1 MDVFTQSS
9 VIAGDDGDLPSLV
22 DEVRSGKPAALD
34 RLIARVQARVR
45 GWAVRFTGDE
55 DTADDVAQQVLI
67 GLDRRVKRFDGASRF
82 TTWLFAVT
90 RNVALSERR
99 RTERRAAL
107 AREHHS
113 RALVDEHQ
121 SLALDESIRAEGA
134 NPDAARLAA
143 LVVKYFDALPGR
155 QRQIF
160 ELADLRGLTPTEI
173 AAKLGMEAVTV
184 RGHLFKARRAIRAKL
199 LEHHE
204 RLLEEYTE

>member
-9 VIAGDDGDLPSLV
+9 VIGGDDGDLPSLV
-22 DEVRSGKPAALD
+22 DEVRSGKPAALE
-34 RLIARVQARVR
+34 RLIARVQSRVR
-45 GWAVRFTGDE
+45 TWAVRFTGDE
-55 DTADDVAQQVLI
+55 DAADDVAQQVLI

-90 RNVALSERR
+90 RNAALSERR
-99 RTERRAAL
+99 KSERRTAL
-107 AREHHS
+107 ANEHHS
-113 RALVDEHQ
+113 
-121 SLALDESIRAEGA
+121 LALEQWSRATD
-134 NPDAARLAA
+134 PDAARLAA
-143 LVVKYFDALPGR
+143 LVVKYFDALPRR

-173 AAKLGMEAVTV
+173 ATKLGMEAVTV

>member
-22 DEVRSGKPAALD
+22 DEVRSGKPAALE
-34 RLIARVQARVR
+34 RLITRVQSRVR

-67 GLDRRVKRFDGASRF
+67 GLDRRVKRFDGSSRF

-90 RNVALSERR
+90 RNAALSERR
-99 RTERRAAL
+99 RTERHIAL
-107 AREHHS
+107 AN
-113 RALVDEHQ
+113 EHQ
-121 SLALDESIRAEGA
+121 SLALDESSRAGA
-134 NPDAARLAA
+134 TDPDAARLAA

-155 QRQIF
+155 QRQVF

>member
-9 VIAGDDGDLPSLV
+9 VIGGDDGDLPSLV
-22 DEVRSGKPAALD
+22 DEVRSGKPAALE
-34 RLIARVQARVR
+34 RLIARVQSRVHT
-45 GWAVRFTGDE
+45 WAVRFTGDE

-90 RNVALSERR
+90 RNAALSERR
-99 RTERRAAL
+99 KSERRTAL
-107 AREHHS
+107 ANEHHS
-113 RALVDEHQ
+113 
-121 SLALDESIRAEGA
+121 LALEESSRAID
-134 NPDAARLAA
+134 PDAARLAA
-143 LVVKYFDALPGR
+143 LVVKYFDALPRR

-173 AAKLGMEAVTV
+173 ATKLGMEAVTV

>member
-9 VIAGDDGDLPSLV
+9 VIGGDDGDLPSLV
-22 DEVRSGKPAALD
+22 DEVRSGKPAALE
-34 RLIARVQARVR
+34 RLIARVQSRVR
-45 GWAVRFTGDE
+45 TWAVRFTGDE

-90 RNVALSERR
+90 RNAALSERR
-99 RTERRAAL
+99 KTERRTAL
-107 AREHHS
+107 ANEHHS
-113 RALVDEHQ
+113 
-121 SLALDESIRAEGA
+121 LALEESSRAVD
-134 NPDAARLAA
+134 PDAARLAA
-143 LVVKYFDALPGR
+143 LVVKYFDALPRR

-173 AAKLGMEAVTV
+173 ATKLGMEAVTV

>member
-34 RLIARVQARVR
+34 RLITRVQARVR

-67 GLDRRVKRFDGASRF
+67 GLDRRVKRYDGASRF

-90 RNVALSERR
+90 RNAALSERR

-107 AREHHS
+107 ANEHHS
-113 RALVDEHQ
+113 
-121 SLALDESIRAEGA
+121 LALEESSRTGGA
-134 NPDAARLAA
+134 DPDAARLAA
-143 LVVKYFDALPGR
+143 LVVKYFDALPRR

-173 AAKLGMEAVTV
+173 ATKLGMEPVTV

>member
-9 VIAGDDGDLPSLV
+9 VIGGDDGDLPSLV
-22 DEVRSGKPAALD
+22 DQVRSGKPAALE
-34 RLIARVQARVR
+34 RLIARVQWRVR
-45 GWAVRFTGDE
+45 TWAARFTD
-55 DTADDVAQQVLI
+55 DDDAADDVAQQVLI
-67 GLDRRVKRFDGASRF
+67 GLERRVKRFDGASRF

-90 RNVALSERR
+90 RNVALTERR
-99 RTERRAAL
+99 RTARRAEL
-107 AREHHS
+107 VARHHE
-113 RALVDEHQ
+113 R
-121 SLALDESIRAEGA
+121 SLEQADTNE

-143 LVVKYFDALPGR
+143 LVVQYFDELPRR

-160 ELADLRGLTPTEI
+160 ELADLRGLPPTEI
-173 AAKLGMEAVTV
+173 ATTLGMEPVTV

>member
-9 VIAGDDGDLPSLV
+9 VIGGDDGDLPSLV
-22 DEVRSGKPAALD
+22 DEVRSGKPAALE
-34 RLIARVQARVR
+34 RLIARVQSRVR

-67 GLDRRVKRFDGASRF
+67 GLDRRVQRFDGASRF

-99 RTERRAAL
+99 RSERRAAL
-107 AREHHS
+107 VIEQEALALEHSS
-113 RALVDEHQ
+113 RAAD
-121 SLALDESIRAEGA
+121 
-134 NPDAARLAA
+134 PDAARLAA
-143 LVVKYFDALPGR
+143 LVVQYFDALPRR

-173 AAKLGMEAVTV
+173 AARLGMEPVTV

>member
-9 VIAGDDGDLPSLV
+9 VIGGDDGDLPSLV
-22 DEVRSGKPAALD
+22 DEVRSGKPAALE
-34 RLIARVQARVR
+34 RLITRVQSRVR
-45 GWAVRFTGDE
+45 TWAVRFTGDE

-107 AREHHS
+107 ANEHHS
-113 RALVDEHQ
+113 
-121 SLALDESIRAEGA
+121 LALEQSGRATD
-134 NPDAARLAA
+134 PDAARLAA
-143 LVVKYFDALPGR
+143 LVVKYFDALPTR

-160 ELADLRGLTPTEI
+160 ELADLRGFTPTEI
-173 AAKLGMEAVTV
+173 AERLGMEAVTV
-184 RGHLFKARRAIRAKL
+184 RGHLFKARRAIRARL

>member
-9 VIAGDDGDLPSLV
+9 VIGGDDGDLPSLV
-22 DEVRSGKPAALD
+22 DEVRSGKPAALE
-34 RLIARVQARVR
+34 RLIARVNSRVR
-45 GWAVRFTGDE
+45 TWAVRFTGDE

-90 RNVALSERR
+90 RNAALSERR
-99 RTERRAAL
+99 KSERRTAL
-107 AREHHS
+107 ANEHHS
-113 RALVDEHQ
+113 LRLEESSRAAD
-121 SLALDESIRAEGA
+121 
-134 NPDAARLAA
+134 PDAARLAA
-143 LVVKYFDALPGR
+143 LVVKYFDALPRR

-173 AAKLGMEAVTV
+173 ATKLGMEAVTV

>member
-22 DEVRSGKPAALD
+22 DEVRSGKPAALE

-67 GLDRRVKRFDGASRF
+67 GLDRRVKRYDGASRF

-99 RTERRAAL
+99 RTERRTAL
-107 AREHHS
+107 ANQHHS
-113 RALVDEHQ
+113 LAFETSSRPVD
-121 SLALDESIRAEGA
+121 
-134 NPDAARLAA
+134 PDAARLAA
-143 LVVKYFDALPGR
+143 LVVKYFDALPRR

-160 ELADLRGLTPTEI
+160 ELADLRGLTPAEI

>member
-9 VIAGDDGDLPSLV
+9 VIGGDDGDLPSLV
-22 DEVRSGKPAALD
+22 DEVRSGKPAALE
-34 RLIARVQARVR
+34 RLIARVQSRVR
-45 GWAVRFTGDE
+45 TWAVRFTGDE

-90 RNVALSERR
+90 RNAALSERR
-99 RTERRAAL
+99 KSERRTAL
-107 AREHHS
+107 ANAHYSLVLEEPS
-113 RALVDEHQ
+113 RAAD
-121 SLALDESIRAEGA
+121 
-134 NPDAARLAA
+134 PDAARLAA
-143 LVVKYFDALPGR
+143 LVVEYFDALPRR

>member
-1 MDVFTQSS
+1 MDVFTQTS

-34 RLIARVQARVR
+34 RLIARVQSRVR
-45 GWAVRFTGDE
+45 GWAARFTGDE

-67 GLDRRVKRFDGASRF
+67 GLDRRVKRYDGASRF

-90 RNVALSERR
+90 RNAALSERR

-107 AREHHS
+107 VREHHS
-113 RALVDEHQ
+113 RALVDEHR
-121 SLALDESIRAEGA
+121 SLVLEESGA
-134 NPDAARLAA
+134 DPDAARLAA
-143 LVVKYFDALPGR
+143 LVVKYFDALPRR
-155 QRQIF
+155 QREIF

-173 AAKLGMEAVTV
+173 AARLGMEPVTV

>member
-9 VIAGDDGDLPSLV
+9 VIGGDDGDLPSLI
-22 DEVRSGKPAALD
+22 DEVRSGKPAALE
-34 RLIARVQARVR
+34 RLIARVQSRVR
-45 GWAVRFTGDE
+45 TWAVRFTGDE
-55 DTADDVAQQVLI
+55 DAADDVAQQVLI

-107 AREHHS
+107 VCGHHSLALVEEHHS
-113 RALVDEHQ
+113 LRLEESSRAVD
-121 SLALDESIRAEGA
+121 
-134 NPDAARLAA
+134 PDAARLAG
-143 LVVKYFDALPGR
+143 LVVKYFDALPRR

-173 AAKLGMEAVTV
+173 AEKLGMEAVTV

>member
-9 VIAGDDGDLPSLV
+9 VIGGDDGDLPSLV
-22 DEVRSGKPAALD
+22 DEVRSGKPAALE

-107 AREHHS
+107 ANEHHS
-113 RALVDEHQ
+113 
-121 SLALDESIRAEGA
+121 LALEQSGRVTD
-134 NPDAARLAA
+134 PDAARLAA

-173 AAKLGMEAVTV
+173 ASKLGMEAVTV

>member
-1 MDVFTQSS
+1 M
-9 VIAGDDGDLPSLV
+9 
-22 DEVRSGKPAALD
+22 
-34 RLIARVQARVR
+34 
-45 GWAVRFTGDE
+45 
-55 DTADDVAQQVLI
+55 LI
-67 GLDRRVKRFDGASRF
+67 GLDRRVQRFDGASRF

-107 AREHHS
+107 VTEHEALALAQSS
-113 RALVDEHQ
+113 RAAD
-121 SLALDESIRAEGA
+121 
-134 NPDAARLAA
+134 PDAARLAA
-143 LVVKYFDALPGR
+143 LVVQYFDALPRR

-173 AAKLGMEAVTV
+173 AARLGMEPVTV

>member
-9 VIAGDDGDLPSLV
+9 VIGGDDGDLPSLV
-22 DEVRSGKPAALD
+22 DEVRSGKPAALE
-34 RLIARVQARVR
+34 RLIARVQSRVR
-45 GWAVRFTGDE
+45 TWAVRFTGDE

-90 RNVALSERR
+90 RNAALSERR
-99 RTERRAAL
+99 KSERRTAL
-107 AREHHS
+107 ASEHHS
-113 RALVDEHQ
+113 
-121 SLALDESIRAEGA
+121 LALEEPSRAVD
-134 NPDAARLAA
+134 PDAARLAG
-143 LVVKYFDALPGR
+143 LVVKYFDALPRR

-173 AAKLGMEAVTV
+173 AERLGMEAVTV

>member
-9 VIAGDDGDLPSLV
+9 VIGGDDGDLPSLV
-22 DEVRSGKPAALD
+22 DEVRSGKPAALE
-34 RLIARVQARVR
+34 RLIARVQSRVR

-67 GLDRRVKRFDGASRF
+67 GLDRRVQRFDGASRF

-107 AREHHS
+107 VTEHEALALAQTS
-113 RALVDEHQ
+113 RAAD
-121 SLALDESIRAEGA
+121 
-134 NPDAARLAA
+134 PDAARLAA
-143 LVVKYFDALPGR
+143 LVVQYFDALPRR

-173 AAKLGMEAVTV
+173 AARLGMEPVTV

>member
-9 VIAGDDGDLPSLV
+9 VIGGDDGDLPSLV
-22 DEVRSGKPAALD
+22 DEVRSGKPAALE
-34 RLIARVQARVR
+34 RLIARVQSRVR

-67 GLDRRVKRFDGASRF
+67 GLDRRVQRFDGASRF

-107 AREHHS
+107 VTEHEALALAQSS
-113 RALVDEHQ
+113 RAAD
-121 SLALDESIRAEGA
+121 
-134 NPDAARLAA
+134 PDAARLAA
-143 LVVKYFDALPGR
+143 LVVQYFDALPRR

-173 AAKLGMEAVTV
+173 AARLGMEPVTV

>member
-9 VIAGDDGDLPSLV
+9 VIGGDDGDLPSLV
-22 DEVRSGKPAALD
+22 DEVRSGKPAALE
-34 RLIARVQARVR
+34 RLIARVQLRVR
-45 GWAVRFTGDE
+45 TWAVRFTGDE

-90 RNVALSERR
+90 RNAALSERR
-99 RTERRAAL
+99 KSERRTAL
-107 AREHHS
+107 ANEHHS
-113 RALVDEHQ
+113 
-121 SLALDESIRAEGA
+121 LALEESSRAVD
-134 NPDAARLAA
+134 PDAVRLAA
-143 LVVKYFDALPGR
+143 LVVKYFDALPRR

-173 AAKLGMEAVTV
+173 ATKLGMEAVTV

>member
-9 VIAGDDGDLPSLV
+9 VIGGDDGDLPSLV
-22 DEVRSGKPAALD
+22 DEVRSGKPAALE
-34 RLIARVQARVR
+34 RLIARVQSRVR

-55 DTADDVAQQVLI
+55 DAADDVAQQVLI
-67 GLDRRVKRFDGASRF
+67 GLERRVKRFDGASRF

-107 AREHHS
+107 VTEHDARTLEQSS
-113 RALVDEHQ
+113 RAAD
-121 SLALDESIRAEGA
+121 
-134 NPDAARLAA
+134 PDAARLAA
-143 LVVKYFDALPGR
+143 LVVRYFDALPSR

-160 ELADLRGLTPTEI
+160 ELADLRGLAPTEI
-173 AAKLGMEAVTV
+173 AAKLGMEPVTV

>member
-22 DEVRSGKPAALD
+22 DEVRSGKPAALE
-34 RLIARVQARVR
+34 RLIARVQSRVR

-55 DTADDVAQQVLI
+55 DSADDVAQQVLI
-67 GLDRRVKRFDGASRF
+67 GLDRRVKRFDGVSRF

-90 RNVALSERR
+90 RNAALSERR

-107 AREHHS
+107 VNEHHS
-113 RALVDEHQ
+113 FALEETSRATD
-121 SLALDESIRAEGA
+121 
-134 NPDAARLAA
+134 PDAARLAA

>member
-9 VIAGDDGDLPSLV
+9 VIGGDDGDLPSLV
-22 DEVRSGKPAALD
+22 DEVRSGKPAALE
-34 RLIARVQARVR
+34 RLIARVQSRVR

-67 GLDRRVKRFDGASRF
+67 GLDRRVQRFDGASRF

-99 RTERRAAL
+99 RSERRAAL
-107 AREHHS
+107 VIEHEALALEQSS
-113 RALVDEHQ
+113 RAAD
-121 SLALDESIRAEGA
+121 
-134 NPDAARLAA
+134 PDAARLAA
-143 LVVKYFDALPGR
+143 LVVQYFDALPRR

-173 AAKLGMEAVTV
+173 AARLGMEPVTV

>member
-22 DEVRSGKPAALD
+22 DEVRSGKPAALE
-34 RLIARVQARVR
+34 RLIARVQSRVR
-45 GWAVRFTGDE
+45 TWAVRFTGDE

-90 RNVALSERR
+90 RNAALSERR
-99 RTERRAAL
+99 KSERRTAL
-107 AREHHS
+107 ANEH
-113 RALVDEHQ
+113 R
-121 SLALDESIRAEGA
+121 SLALEESSRAA
-134 NPDAARLAA
+134 DPDAARLAA
-143 LVVKYFDALPGR
+143 LVVKYFDALPRR

-173 AAKLGMEAVTV
+173 ATKLGMEAVTV